1 MIRDRRARIVAT
13 LGPASSAPQTVLALA
28 QAGVDVFRLNFSHG
42 SQKDH
47 QNALAAVRAADGV
60 LERPLGVL
68 ADLQGPKLRLGEFEG
83 GSVTLADQD
92 MIRLDLDT
100 RIGDAKRVSLPHRE
114 IFAVLKPGIDLLI
127 DDGRARL
134 RVVDCGPDFADM
146 RAIGEAQ
153 LSNHKGVNLPGAA
166 LPISALN

>member
-47 QNALAAVRAADGV
+47 QNALNAVRAAEGV

-83 GSVTLADQD
+83 GSATLADQD
-92 MIRLDLDT
+92 MIRLDLDPRVGNAT
-100 RIGDAKRVSLPHRE
+100 RVCLPHRE
-114 IFAVLKPGIDLLI
+114 IFAVLKPGIDLLV
-127 DDGRARL
+127 DDGRAACAWSIAAL
-134 RVVDCGPDFADM
+134 ISPTCGPSARLNCPTT
-146 RAIGEAQ
+146 RASTCPARRCR
-153 LSNHKGVNLPGAA
+153 SRP
-166 LPISALN
+166 